1 VRILVVDDDYISRR
15 IIIKTLSDFG
25 HIDVFSTGAEA
36 KEALNLAE
44 EQKLPYDV
52 LLIDGVLPDAYGWD
66 IVKGIRKKE
75 TLRIIE
81 KPLNI
86 IVTSGF
92 DDFQSISRKLDFIW
106 MLKPINIKLL
116 SEMIV
121 NMKIESKAS

>member
-25 HIDVFSTGAEA
+25 RIDVFSTGAEA
-36 KEALNLAE
+36 KEALILAK
-44 EQKLPYDV
+44 EQKLQYDV

-66 IVKGIRKKE
+66 IVKDIRKKE
-75 TLRIIE
+75 ALRTIE

-92 DDFQSISRKLDFIW
+92 DDFQSISRKLDIRW

-116 SEMIV
+116 REMVV
-121 NMKIESKAS
+121 NMQVESKAS